1 MTFIGGEKPENG
13 KYEFG
18 FAALPYAL
26 CPMLHALRFSLR
38 ALTSREEKDRNSPRQ
53 REENIYE

>member
-13 KYEFG
+13 KYESG
-18 FAALPYAL
+18 FAALPY
-26 CPMLHALRFSLR
+26 ALRFSLR